1 MAWRKAE
8 GWAEVCESGLN
19 IESMRTSPLVG
30 LLLVVYCHFSSSLNA
45 LRGGRITSVTRRV
58 ASAARLGSSGLWMSD
73 IAAQMA
79 DVRAE
84 MMKDEKTSL
93 MMDAL
98 RGKNINDDDKQG
110 ENIDMLVVE
119 TRASTSS
126 DDVLPTVYSPDAL
139 ASYFG
144 KRPGAVFQRV
154 SQIVATSSGFLGSV
168 IGDFVYAELTGMDEA
183 ARADQEVARAVQLR
197 STIVSLGPF
206 FIKLGQALSIR
217 PDILSPRAMV
227 ELQQLCDKV
236 PSFDSGLAM
245 RTIEEELR
253 DIAMECDV
261 MYSVGDDPMES
272 ARMNMVQECEG
283 DVLIDGEVKNV
294 QTSTVLGG
302 SDPANAVKTK
312 VSGDTES
319 IQGSINRAAGTTNP
333 VVNAIFSEISAEPV
347 AAASLGQVY
356 KATLRATGDTVAVKV
371 QRPFVLETVSLD
383 LFLVRNLGLFTR
395 KFLPVLSSR
404 LDLVSLLDEF
414 ANNFYQELD
423 YELECEN
430 GLKIAEDMKML
441 PSVKIPKNYPSYT
454 ARRVH
459 VAEWVDGEK
468 LSQSTADDVGSL
480 VNLGVITY
488 LTQLLETGFF
498 HADPHPGNM
507 MRTPEGQLVILDF
520 GLMTRITD
528 DQKFGMIEAIAHLIH
543 RDYEKIGEDF
553 VNLDFI
559 PKDVD
564 TRPIIPAL
572 ARVFDAALAGG
583 GAKSINFQELASD
596 LAEIT
601 FKFPF
606 QIPPYF
612 ALVIRAISVLEGI
625 ALVGNPE
632 FAIVD
637 EAYPF
642 ISKRLMTSPNP
653 RLKAAFKYMVYG
665 KSKSIDVD
673 RMIDML
679 TALEKF
685 VAVKEYSDG
694 SAFKK
699 DGVRGGREV
708 GRAGEARGTRSVA
721 DVKYSGTGDN
731 AMASSGPEASIRTPI
746 PSPDVPSPVE
756 EQAVREALRFF
767 FSEEGVLFRDIV
779 VDEVTTSID
788 ALSRDAARELVVQL
802 VSIFPQAFINVA
814 GGGALGSSR
823 LRGLQVPSFLKVL
836 APKLNREDRKT
847 VDNTIRLVRF
857 FAGLE
862 DDASGSGIDARSIGG
877 FVTKAENRKKLQSF
891 VPLIR
896 EYQDNIRSFGTVIVS
911 KLVDRVAGRVLD
923 ATSQAIF
930 A

>member
-1 MAWRKAE
+1 MI
-8 GWAEVCESGLN
+8 GLLLGL
-19 IESMRTSPLVG
+19 LVG
-30 LLLVVYCHFSSSLNA
+30 LLSHLGHGLTAPRS
-45 LRGGRITSVTRRV
+45 RV
-58 ASAARLGSSGLWMSD
+58 ASSSVRNANGRHFAASRPRGVWQPLYMSD
-73 IAAQMA
+73 ISAQMA
-79 DVRAE
+79 DVRSE
-84 MMKDEKTSL
+84 MMKDEKTAL

-98 RGKNINDDDKQG
+98 RGKNINDDDRQG

-119 TRASTSS
+119 TRASDSS

-144 KRPGAVFQRV
+144 KRPGAVFQRI
-154 SQIVATSSGFLGSV
+154 SQILLTSSGFLGSA
-168 IGDFVYAELTGMDEA
+168 IRDFVVAELTGMDEA
-183 ARADQEVARAVQLR
+183 ARSDQEVARAAQLR
-197 STIVSLGPF
+197 NTIVSLGPF

-236 PSFDSGLAM
+236 PSFNSALAM
-245 RTIEEELR
+245 RTIEEELQ
-253 DIAMECDV
+253 DIAMECDI
-261 MYSVGDDPMES
+261 MYSVGDDPDES
-272 ARMNMVQECEG
+272 SSMNMVQECEG
-283 DVLIDGEVKNV
+283 DVLLDGQVKNV
-294 QTSTVLGG
+294 QTSTIVDGTN
-302 SDPANAVKTK
+302 PARAVQTTIA
-312 VSGDTES
+312 GDS
-319 IQGSINRAAGTTNP
+319 RSLQGSINSAAGTKNP
-333 VVNAIFSEISAEPV
+333 VVNAIFSEITPEPV

-383 LFLVRNLGLFTR
+383 LFLVRKIGLFTR
-395 KFLPVLSSR
+395 NFLPALSSR

-423 YELECEN
+423 YELECAN
-430 GLKIAEDMKML
+430 GIKIAEDMKML
-441 PSVKIPKNYPSYT
+441 PGVKIPKNYPSYT
-454 ARRVH
+454 SRRVH
-459 VAEWVDGEK
+459 TAEWVEGEK
-468 LSQSTADDVGSL
+468 LSQSTAGDVGSL

-685 VAVKEYSDG
+685 IAVKEFSDG

-699 DGVRGGREV
+699 DGVRGDRQV
-708 GRAGEARGTRSVA
+708 GRAGDAKGTRSVA
-721 DVKYSGTGDN
+721 DVKYAGTGDN
-731 AMASSGPEASIRTPI
+731 AMASTTIPTITSGATAGSSPTQDG
-746 PSPDVPSPVE
+746 PSPGE
-756 EQAVREALRFF
+756 EKAVREALRFF

-779 VDEVTTSID
+779 VDEVTASID

-802 VSIFPQAFINVA
+802 VSIIPQAFVRVA

-862 DDASGSGIDARSIGG
+862 DDKAGSGIDARSMGG
-877 FVTKAENRKKLQSF
+877 FVTKAENRAKLLSF
-891 VPLIR
+891 VPLIQ
-896 EYQDNIRSFGTVIVS
+896 EYQDSIRSFGGIIVS